1 MIIKNGKVLAINSVK
16 HDDTLEGTG
25 LSGDKLRLSQT
36 VREVIENKQNK
47 LTPADNTIA
56 ISNDKIKVNTSGIS
70 AQQIHPS
77 VFDPYASKNWVN
89 EQGFLKQVNLEPYA
103 LSADVRR
110 EFDASAAWVNERF
123 DNIPGAEA
131 YYGGNGIKVIGHQIN
146 LTADVVSHNELKDAS
161 AAAVNSATTW
171 VTNQHYLKEADLSN
185 YATKEYAREASA
197 TAVSTTQNWVNGQG
211 YLKSDALDPYAKTSD
226 VNAQFNA
233 TSAWANNK
241 FQVKGNYLT
250 SASLDNYYKKNE
262 VYNKTEIDA
271 ILADFGGFR
280 VVEGNAQEHY
290 APRVDSDGKLS
301 DGSEPN
307 EKTIYLTKVSTLLED
322 NYKEWIWRGETS
334 FECIGTATIDLSGYV
349 TDQELAAELLKY
361 YTKDQVNEMFQ
372 LTSAWATETFQPI
385 GNYVSASKL
394 TEYYTKAEV
403 DEEFIETSSWATDT
417 FQKKGNYVSATDLD
431 NYYTK
436 SEINTEFTE
445 TSSWATDTFQPIGEY
460 VSATKLDEY
469 YTKTQTDTEIT
480 KQIDDLSATVSS
492 EYAKKTDIHEYTAGP
507 NIEINDYVVSGR
519 DWTDEISTKQD
530 KLTNEQLSAISS
542 VSSIQAVSGD
552 WVTSASDIISA
563 AGLAY
568 FLVKDGDSSKWQGV
582 NLATLGG
589 SYNVVSEDEA
599 LLHVATAR
607 DEDKTTFTL
616 SAKDWAN
623 EIAAKV
629 DQDEFDETINYLSA
643 SIDNVSGAV
652 NTVSAAVDTVSGAID
667 GLSATIDSMSA
678 TVEDNYVKKG
688 EIPEP
693 VFYDISAKYAMAQ
706 SGTYNDKD
714 YYFISGAEI
723 IGNNGVSAEYNA
735 NTNSWDVGL
744 SANDLEYMYDTYRSN
759 NTVISAGTIIPFAG
773 TNYHNIVVDSNG
785 MITLPETTNKFT
797 FCINE
802 VIEDNNPGTHAY
814 LLNKL
819 ILSADNNTQ
828 IVSTQSFYPTEVG
841 TSNATIAIT
850 VDHTVDPTRKY
861 CVVYGGSEIPASA
874 HLNVTASIVEEVVSM
889 SDNGTIMNDYTA
901 NDPINVNNDDRKIGL
916 NYDSQIF
923 TLNSNNELTL
933 TNGSGEEP
941 IDPEVF
947 DKLVNSINGRI
958 VEAIPIGLINNTQQL
973 GINET
978 WAYLTRPMIEFE
990 MNPHTTARIMISNA
1004 TANASTLQ
1012 VAIYELNESD
1022 YTLKLMWWSE
1032 DYVIPPADP
1041 SNPSGEAKKGSHT
1054 LHRHANC
1061 VTTNTIH
1068 PEKLYYVMLLNY
1080 NQQTSILGFKN
1091 ELTSDI
1097 GSYDIA
1103 YHNTNKA
1110 QGTDPRGLDGALVDA
1125 LGQTGGASNKPYVA
1139 FRNE

>member
-16 HDDTLEGTG
+16 HDDTLEGNG
-25 LSGDKLRLSQT
+25 LSGTPLKLSQK

-56 ISNDKIKVNTSGIS
+56 ISNDQIKVNTSGIS

-77 VFDPYASKNWVN
+77 VFDPYASKKWVN

-110 EFDASAAWVNERF
+110 EFDASAAWVNDRF
-123 DNIPGAEA
+123 EHIPGAEA
-131 YYGGNGIKVIGHQIN
+131 YYGGDGIKVIGHQIN
-146 LTADVVSHNELKDAS
+146 LTADVVTHNELKDAS

-226 VNAQFNA
+226 VNAQFDA
-233 TSAWANNK
+233 TSAWANDK

-250 SASLDNYYKKNE
+250 SADLNDYYTKDD
-262 VYNKTEIDA
+262 VYNKTEIEN
-271 ILADFGGFR
+271 ILANFGGFKI
-280 VVEGNAQEHY
+280 VDGDAQQNY
-290 APRVDSDGKLS
+290 APYLDEHGELS
-301 DGSEPN
+301 DHTKPN

-322 NYKEWIWRGETS
+322 NYKEWIWKGGS
-334 FECIGTATIDLSGYV
+334 IFDCIGTATIDLSGYV
-349 TDQELAAELLKY
+349 TDQELADALSLY
-361 YTKDQVNEMFQ
+361 YTKTQVDAMFH
-372 LTSAWATETFQPI
+372 LTSAWANETFQEK

-394 TEYYTKAEV
+394 TEYYTRTEV
-403 DEEFIETSSWATDT
+403 DEEFTETSSWATDT

-431 NYYTK
+431 N
-436 SEINTEFTE
+436 
-445 TSSWATDTFQPIGEY
+445 
-460 VSATKLDEY
+460 Y

-552 WVTSASDIISA
+552 WVTSASNIITNPD
-563 AGLAY
+563 LAY
-568 FLVKDGDSSKWQGV
+568 FLVKEGESSKWQGV

-589 SYNVVSEDEA
+589 SYNVSSSNSA
-599 LLHVATAR
+599 LLHVATAINN
-607 DEDKTTFTL
+607 DDVLFTL
-616 SAKDWAN
+616 SAKDWTN

-629 DQDEFDETINYLSA
+629 DQDKFDETIDYLSA

-667 GLSATIDSMSA
+667 GLSATIESMSA

-693 VFYDISAKYAMAQ
+693 AFYDISAKYAMAQ

-850 VDHTVDPTRKY
+850 VDHTVNPTRKY
-861 CVVYGGSEIPASA
+861 CVVYDGSEIPASA

-916 NYDSQIF
+916 NYDNKIF
-923 TLNSNNELTL
+923 TLNDDNQLTL

-1022 YTLKLMWWSE
+1022 YKLKLMWWSE

-1054 LHRHANC
+1054 LHCHANC

-1103 YHNTNKA
+1103 YHNTNKP